1 MGMTKS
7 YAKDIQLLLAILR
20 NQDNIKKVIERF
32 NCNQNNLEKDTMAFD
47 LCSFY
52 MAQIGESA
60 KLLTEE
66 SKSALSCL
74 DAGILKYFRNQID
87 HVYEKVNKTYLKPFI
102 FAVISK
108 EAILEVKDRIKYC
121 TNQTKESE

>member
-1 MGMTKS
+1 MTKS
-7 YAKDIQLLLAILR
+7 YAKDIQLLLAILL
-20 NQDNIKKVIERF
+20 NQDNIRKVIERF
-32 NCNQNNLEKDTMAFD
+32 GCNQNNLEKDSMAFD

-87 HVYEKVNKTYLKPFI
+87 HVYEKVNKAYLKPFI
-102 FAVISK
+102 F
-108 EAILEVKDRIKYC
+108 L
-121 TNQTKESE
+121 

>member
-1 MGMTKS
+1 MTKS

-52 MAQIGESA
+52 MTQIGESA

-108 EAILEVKDRIKYC
+108 EAMLEVKDRIKYC

>member
-1 MGMTKS
+1 MTKS

-20 NQDNIKKVIERF
+20 NQDNIKKAIERF
-32 NCNQNNLEKDTMAFD
+32 GCNQNNLEKDAMAFD

-52 MAQIGESA
+52 MAQIGESV

-66 SKSALSCL
+66 SKTALNCL

-87 HVYEKVNKTYLKPFI
+87 HVYEKVNKAYLKPFI
-102 FAVISK
+102 FSVISK
-108 EAILEVKDRIKYC
+108 EAVQEVKERIKYC
-121 TNQTKESE
+121 TNQTKGIE

>member
-1 MGMTKS
+1 MTKS

-20 NQDNIKKVIERF
+20 NQENIKNAFERF
-32 NCNQNNLEKDTMAFD
+32 GCNQNNLKQEPMAFD

-60 KLLTEE
+60 KLLTDE

-74 DAGILKYFRNQID
+74 DARILKYFRNQID

-102 FAVISK
+102 FSLISK
-108 EAILEVKDRIKYC
+108 EAVQEVKERIKYC
-121 TNQTKESE
+121 TNQMKETE

>member
-1 MGMTKS
+1 MTKS

-20 NQDNIKKVIERF
+20 NQENIKKAIERF
-32 NCNQNNLEKDTMAFD
+32 NCNENNLEKDTMAFD

-66 SKSALSCL
+66 SKTSLNCL

-87 HVYEKVNKTYLKPFI
+87 HVYEKVNKAYLKPFI

-108 EAILEVKDRIKYC
+108 EAMQEVKDRIKYC
-121 TNQTKESE
+121 TNQTKEAE

>member
-1 MGMTKS
+1 MTKS
-7 YAKDIQLLLAILR
+7 YAKDIQLLFAILR

-108 EAILEVKDRIKYC
+108 EAMLEVKDRIKYC

>member
-1 MGMTKS
+1 MTKS

-20 NQDNIKKVIERF
+20 NQDNIKKAIERF
-32 NCNQNNLEKDTMAFD
+32 GCNQNNLEKDAMAFD

-66 SKSALSCL
+66 SKSALQCL

-87 HVYEKVNKTYLKPFI
+87 HVYEKVNKAYLKPFI
-102 FAVISK
+102 FSVISN
-108 EAILEVKDRIKYC
+108 EAVQEVKERIKYC
-121 TNQTKESE
+121 TNQTKGIE

>member
-1 MGMTKS
+1 MTKS

-20 NQDNIKKVIERF
+20 NQDNIKKAIERF
-32 NCNQNNLEKDTMAFD
+32 GCNQNNLEQEPMAFD

-66 SKSALSCL
+66 SKSSLNCL
-74 DAGILKYFRNQID
+74 DARILKYFRNQID

-102 FAVISK
+102 FSIISK
-108 EAILEVKDRIKYC
+108 EAIQEVKERIKYC
-121 TNQTKESE
+121 TGQMD

>member
-1 MGMTKS
+1 MTKS

-20 NQDNIKKVIERF
+20 NQDNIKKAIERF
-32 NCNQNNLEKDTMAFD
+32 GCNQNNLEKDAMAFD

-66 SKSALSCL
+66 SKTALNCL

-87 HVYEKVNKTYLKPFI
+87 HVYEKVNKAYLKPFI
-102 FAVISK
+102 FSVISK
-108 EAILEVKDRIKYC
+108 EAVQEVKERIKYC
-121 TNQTKESE
+121 TNQTKGIE

>member
-1 MGMTKS
+1 MTKS
-7 YAKDIQLLLAILR
+7 FAKDIQLLLAILR
-20 NQDNIKKVIERF
+20 NQDNIKKAIERF
-32 NCNQNNLEKDTMAFD
+32 GCNQNNLEKDAMAFD

-66 SKSALSCL
+66 SKSALECL

-87 HVYEKVNKTYLKPFI
+87 HVYEKVNKAYLKPFI
-102 FAVISK
+102 FSVISK
-108 EAILEVKDRIKYC
+108 EAVQEVKERIKYC
-121 TNQTKESE
+121 TNQTKGIE

>member
-1 MGMTKS
+1 MTKS
-7 YAKDIQLLLAILR
+7 FAKDIQLLLAILR
-20 NQDNIKKVIERF
+20 NQDNIKKAIERF
-32 NCNQNNLEKDTMAFD
+32 GCNQNNLEKDAMAFD

-66 SKSALSCL
+66 SKSALECL

-87 HVYEKVNKTYLKPFI
+87 HVYEKVNKAYLKPLI
-102 FAVISK
+102 FSVISK
-108 EAILEVKDRIKYC
+108 EAVQEVKERIKYC
-121 TNQTKESE
+121 TIQTKEIE

>member
-1 MGMTKS
+1 MTKS

-20 NQDNIKKVIERF
+20 NQDNIKKAIERF
-32 NCNQNNLEKDTMAFD
+32 GCNQNNLEQEPMAFD

-66 SKSALSCL
+66 SKSALDCL
-74 DAGILKYFRNQID
+74 DARILKYFRNQI
-87 HVYEKVNKTYLKPFI
+87 VKTGMSTYIFI
-102 FAVISK
+102 
-108 EAILEVKDRIKYC
+108 
-121 TNQTKESE
+121 Q

>member
-1 MGMTKS
+1 MTKS

-20 NQDNIKKVIERF
+20 NQDNIKKAIERF
-32 NCNQNNLEKDTMAFD
+32 GCNQNNLEQEPMAFD

-66 SKSALSCL
+66 SKSALDCL
-74 DAGILKYFRNQID
+74 DARILKYFRKQID

-102 FAVISK
+102 FSVISK
-108 EAILEVKDRIKYC
+108 EAIQEVKERIKYC
-121 TNQTKESE
+121 TNQTKETE

>member
-108 EAILEVKDRIKYC
+108 EAMLEVKDRIKYC

>member
-1 MGMTKS
+1 MTKS

>member
-1 MGMTKS
+1 MTKS
-7 YAKDIQLLLAILR
+7 YSKDIQLLLAILR

-108 EAILEVKDRIKYC
+108 EAMLEVKDRIKYC

>member
-1 MGMTKS
+1 MTKS
-7 YAKDIQLLLAILR
+7 FAKDIQLLLEILR
-20 NQDNIKKVIERF
+20 NQDNIKKAIERF

-66 SKSALSCL
+66 SKSALGCL

-87 HVYEKVNKTYLKPFI
+87 HVYEKVNKAYLKPFI

-108 EAILEVKDRIKYC
+108 DAMQEVKDRIKYC
-121 TNQTKESE
+121 TNQTKEAE

>member
-1 MGMTKS
+1 MTKS

-20 NQDNIKKVIERF
+20 NQDNIKNALERF
-32 NCNQNNLEKDTMAFD
+32 NCNQKNLEQEPMAFD

-60 KLLTEE
+60 KLLTDE

-74 DAGILKYFRNQID
+74 DARILKYFRNQID

-102 FAVISK
+102 FSVISK
-108 EAILEVKDRIKYC
+108 DAIQEIKERIKYC
-121 TNQTKESE
+121 TAQSKNIQ

>member
-1 MGMTKS
+1 MTKS

-108 EAILEVKDRIKYC
+108 EAMLEVKDRIKYC

>member
-1 MGMTKS
+1 MTKS

-66 SKSALSCL
+66 SKSALTCL

-87 HVYEKVNKTYLKPFI
+87 HVYEKVNKAYLKPFI

-108 EAILEVKDRIKYC
+108 EAMKEVKDRIKYC
-121 TNQTKESE
+121 TNQTKEAE

>member
-1 MGMTKS
+1 
-7 YAKDIQLLLAILR
+7 
-20 NQDNIKKVIERF
+20 
-32 NCNQNNLEKDTMAFD
+32 MAFD

-66 SKSALSCL
+66 SKSALDCL
-74 DAGILKYFRNQID
+74 DARILKYFRNQID

-102 FAVISK
+102 FSVISK
-108 EAILEVKDRIKYC
+108 EAVQEVKERIKYC
-121 TNQTKESE
+121 TNQTKETE

>member
-1 MGMTKS
+1 MTKS

-20 NQDNIKKVIERF
+20 NQDNIKNALERF
-32 NCNQNNLEKDTMAFD
+32 NCNQNNLEQEPMAFD

-60 KLLTEE
+60 KLLTDE

-74 DAGILKYFRNQID
+74 DARILKYFRNQID

-102 FAVISK
+102 FSVISK
-108 EAILEVKDRIKYC
+108 DAIHEIKERIKYC
-121 TNQTKESE
+121 TAQSKNIQ